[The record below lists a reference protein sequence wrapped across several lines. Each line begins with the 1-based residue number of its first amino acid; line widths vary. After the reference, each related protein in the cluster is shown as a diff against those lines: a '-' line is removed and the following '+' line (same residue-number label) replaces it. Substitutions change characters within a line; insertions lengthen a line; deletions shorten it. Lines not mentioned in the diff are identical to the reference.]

1 MSPAG
6 TSSIS
11 FPAFRGV
18 TRQLILVNVFS
29 YFALLLTSVIA
40 PGAVEWAMDTLGF
53 APSLFLH
60 GYLWQPLTYSFIYPP
75 GSILSTAL
83 SLVSLWFLA
92 GFLEQLHP
100 KSWVLGLYAA
110 SILGTA
116 FAALGIYAASGPL
129 GYSVPDVAL
138 LGCFGAIFGMLVAIG
153 ILYGETEF
161 LLFLTIP
168 IKARYIAVISG
179 LIAIAMLFFSSMRV
193 YAFAQLGG
201 AFFGWIFIRL
211 TPRRGLTYAFSE
223 RWFGL
228 RNSYYR
234 WKRHKAARK
243 FEVYMRSQGRTVRF
257 DGRGKPLDDKDHDDK
272 KRWN

>member
-18 TRQLILVNVFS
+18 TRLLILINVS
-29 YFALLLTSVIA
+29 AYFALLLTTVIA

-75 GSILSTAL
+75 GSILPTAL

-100 KSWVLGLYAA
+100 QSWVLGLYGA

-116 FAALGIYAASGPL
+116 IAALGIYAASGPL
-129 GYSVPDVAL
+129 GYSVPDLAL

-168 IKARYIAVISG
+168 IKARYIAVIYG
-179 LIAIAMLFFSSMRV
+179 LIAIATLFTTLRI

-201 AFFGWIFIRL
+201 ALAGWLFIL
-211 TPRRGLTYAFSE
+211 LVPRKGLTYAVSE

-228 RNSYYR
+228 RNRYYR

-257 DGRGKPLDDKDHDDK
+257 DGNGKQLDEDPDDK